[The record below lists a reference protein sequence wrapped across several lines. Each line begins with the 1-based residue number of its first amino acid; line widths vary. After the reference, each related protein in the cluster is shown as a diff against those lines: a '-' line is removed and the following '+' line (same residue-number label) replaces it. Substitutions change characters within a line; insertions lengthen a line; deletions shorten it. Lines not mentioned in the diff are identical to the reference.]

1 MKIVILDAHTT
12 NPGDLSW
19 EELKNLGELTIYER
33 TPKDQIVERIADAE
47 VILTNKTPITAETLN
62 ACPKLKFISTLAT
75 GYNTVDTNAA
85 KAKGINVSNI
95 PAYSTESVGQLVFAH
110 LLEICHN
117 VGHHSAAVKDGK
129 WQNSV
134 DFTFWDYPLIELM
147 NKTMGIVGF
156 GQIGQ
161 QVGKIAKAMGMKVI
175 ACDPNPSNNKIAD
188 EYVSLDDLLKNS
200 DVISLH
206 CPLFPETEGLINKDS
221 IAKMKDGVILIN
233 CSRGPVIAEQDVADA
248 LNSGKIYAAGVDVV
262 SVEPIL
268 ADNPLLK
275 AKNCFITPHIAWA
288 PLASRARLIGIA
300 TANVK
305 AFIEGKP
312 QNVVNL

>member
-1 MKIVILDAHTT
+1 MKIVILDAYST
-12 NPGDLSW
+12 NPGDLNW
-19 EELKNLGELTIYER
+19 DELNKLGNLTTHDR
-33 TPKDQIVERIADAE
+33 TPKDQIIKRIGDAE
-47 VILTNKTPITAETLN
+47 IILTNKTPITAETLD
-62 ACPKLKFISTLAT
+62 ACPNLKFISTLAT
-75 GYNTVDTNAA
+75 GYNVIDTDAA
-85 KAKGINVSNI
+85 KSRGIKVSNI
-95 PAYSTESVGQLVFAH
+95 PAYSTESVGQMVFAH

-117 VGHHSAAVKDGK
+117 VGHHSNAVKAGK
-129 WQNSV
+129 WQNGI

-147 NKTMGIVGF
+147 NKTMGIIGF

-175 ACDPNPSNNKIAD
+175 ACDPNPTDNKIAD
-188 EYVSLDDLLKNS
+188 EYVSLGDLVKSS

-206 CPLFPETEGLINKDS
+206 CPLFPETEGLINKAR
-221 IAKMKDGVILIN
+221 IAQMKDGVILIN
-233 CSRGPVIAEQDVADA
+233 CSRGPVIVEQDVADA

-305 AFIEGKP
+305 AFIDGKP

>member
-19 EELKNLGELTIYER
+19 DELKKLGELTIHER
-33 TPKDQIVERIADAE
+33 TPKDQIVERIGDAD
-47 VILTNKTPITAETLN
+47 VILTNKTPITAEILD
-62 ACPKLKFISTLAT
+62 ACPSLKFISTLAT
-75 GYNTVDTNAA
+75 GYNVVDTDAA
-85 KAKGINVSNI
+85 KARDIYVSNI

-117 VGHHSAAVKDGK
+117 VGHHSEAVKAGK
-129 WQNSV
+129 WQNST

-147 NKTMGIVGF
+147 NKTIGIIGF

-161 QVGKIAKAMGMKVI
+161 QVGKIAKAMCMKVI
-175 ACDPNPSNNKIAD
+175 ACDPNPTDNKIAD
-188 EYVSLDDLLKNS
+188 EYVSFDDLLKNS

-233 CSRGPVIAEQDVADA
+233 CSRGPVIVEEDAADA

-275 AKNCFITPHIAWA
+275 VKNCFITPHIAWA

-305 AFIEGKP
+305 AFMEGKP

>member
-1 MKIVILDAHTT
+1 MKIVILDAYST
-12 NPGDLSW
+12 NPGDLNW
-19 EELKNLGELTIYER
+19 DALKKLGDLTAYDR
-33 TPKDQIVERIADAE
+33 TPKDQIVQRIGNAE
-47 VILTNKTPITAETLN
+47 IILTNKTPITTETLD
-62 ACPKLKFISTLAT
+62 ACPNLKFISTLAT
-75 GYNTVDTNAA
+75 GYNTVDTAAA
-85 KAKGINVSNI
+85 KARGIKVSNI
-95 PAYSTESVGQLVFAH
+95 PAYSTVSVGQMVFAH

-117 VGHHSAAVKDGK
+117 VGHHSEAVKAGK
-129 WQNSV
+129 WQNNE

-147 NKTMGIVGF
+147 NKTMGIIGF

-175 ACDPNPSNNKIAD
+175 ACDPNPTDNKIAD
-188 EYVSLDDLLKNS
+188 DYVSLDSLFKNS

-233 CSRGPVIAEQDVADA
+233 CSRGPVIVEQDVAEA
-248 LNSGKIYAAGVDVV
+248 LNSGKMYAAGVDVV
-262 SVEPIL
+262 SVEPVL

-305 AFIEGKP
+305 AFIDGKP